1 MFICS
6 PTHSTMNS
14 RNFPRRRQSPIG
26 SGLSYAFAD
35 TSKISVKNAENNTV
49 TVSGVLCCMFDRY
62 ACGVTNFDKRTTTHY
77 NSKAEF
83 QNFWYKQDAGYFN
96 DMNENFVV
104 FFVA

>member
-1 MFICS
+1 M
-6 PTHSTMNS
+6 
-14 RNFPRRRQSPIG
+14 QSDTFHNEFSKLPEAETVPYWQG
-26 SGLSYAFAD
+26 TGTGYSFAD
-35 TSKISVKNAENNTV
+35 TSKISVKNAENDTV
-49 TVSGVLCCMFDRY
+49 TITGVLCCMFDRY

-96 DMNENFVV
+96 DLNENFVV